1 MIRFKTFLHWQHCL
15 RQRLPRGL
23 LNNYLTPETYLHQW
37 KSLEIINLQNTMQKL
52 FIISLKYSLIC
63 VNFTNQIYIF
73 MHEHQLP
80 WEKKMVARHSLLVRS
95 QMLIQR
101 FLLNNRNKFRNTM
114 INYKSLLHRA
124 ICNDHL
130 SNENQK
136 FRTCYFMQVGEYPNF
151 FKFKTVF
158 FINVSVKT
166 Y

>member
-1 MIRFKTFLHWQHCL
+1 MIWFKTFLHWQHCL

-37 KSLEIINLQNTMQKL
+37 KSLEIINLQKNTMLKL

-63 VNFTNQIYIF
+63 MNFTNQIYILHAWALAAMGKENGSKAF
-73 MHEHQLP
+73 II
-80 WEKKMVARHSLLVRS
+80 RS
-95 QMLIQR
+95 QMLIQS

-136 FRTCYFMQVGEYPNF
+136 FWTCYFM
-151 FKFKTVF
+151 
-158 FINVSVKT
+158 
-166 Y
+166 